1 MPGNNPK
8 FGPIAFGTFLTNEVI
23 TITLQTMLIS
33 TNRTS
38 ACICVHILGAR
49 ITSIAIRNIVRAITK
64 ILRAFLTHP
73 WIRKPK
79 RTFAS
84 FTNTPIDRTL
94 CTIRI
99 HTCLTQTNLI
109 NTITRFTIKTF
120 SFITFHAI
128 RTTRNT
134 KIINNI
140 ESKITLLANRSI
152 GWTISAMIYW
162 TTIT

>member
-8 FGPIAFGTFLTNEVI
+8 FGPIASGTFLTNEVI

-38 ACICVHILGAR
+38 TCIRVHILGSR
-49 ITSIAIRNIVRAITK
+49 ITSIAIRNIIRAITK
-64 ILRAFLTHP
+64 PFRALLTHP
-73 WIRKPK
+73 RTRNPK
-79 RTFAS
+79 RPFAS

-109 NTITRFTIKTF
+109 NTITRFTIKT
-120 SFITFHAI
+120 SVLVTFHAI

-134 KIINNI
+134 KIVNNI

-152 GWTISAMIYW
+152 G
-162 TTIT
+162 